1 MGTRPREIKI
11 NGRTVGEGQPT
22 YIVAEMSGNHNQVI
36 EDAIRIIHR
45 AKESGA
51 DAVKLQ
57 TYTADTLTIDC
68 AADPFLIKEGL
79 WAGRTL
85 FDLYQDAYTPWEWHE
100 RLKWEADKI
109 GIDLFSSPFDHT
121 AVDLLE
127 KLDIPVYK
135 VASFE
140 MNDHALLRYI
150 AKTEKPIIMSTG
162 LATLSDIGESIAVI
176 RSEGNEQILVLHCVS
191 AYPAPADEMHLR
203 TIPHLAEAF
212 DVATGLSDHTEG
224 IASAIGSVALGA
236 SLIEKHFTLSRE
248 AGGPDAAFSLEP
260 DELTELVEN
269 VHLLEKA
276 LGTVHY
282 EVKDKESESLPFRRS
297 LFAVEDIRKGE
308 ELTSVNVR
316 SIRPGYGLPPKHL
329 DDIIGLKAGGDIK
342 RGTPLSWNLLSS

>member
-11 NGRTVGEGQPT
+11 NGRSVGEGHPT
-22 YIVAEMSGNHNQVI
+22 YIVAEMSGNHNQVL
-36 EDAIRIIHR
+36 EDAIKIIHR
-45 AKESGA
+45 ANEAGA

-68 AADPFLIKEGL
+68 DADVFLIKEGL

-127 KLDIPVYK
+127 NLDIPVYK

-150 AKTEKPIIMSTG
+150 AKTGKPIVMSTG

-191 AYPAPADEMHLR
+191 AYPAPVDEMHLR

-224 IASAIGSVALGA
+224 IGVAVASVALGA
-236 SLIEKHFTLSRE
+236 SVIEKHFVSNRSE
-248 AGGPDAAFSLEP
+248 GGVDAEFSLEP
-260 DELTELVEN
+260 FELKMLVDEARRAYD
-269 VHLLEKA
+269 A
-276 LGTVHY
+276 LGGGFYGCT
-282 EVKDKESESLPFRRS
+282 DKEIVSRKDRRS
-297 LFAVEDIRKGE
+297 LYISKDIKAGE
-308 ELTSVNVR
+308 ELAANYNLYT
-316 SIRPGYGLPPKHL
+316 YPKTG
-329 DDIIGLKAGGDIK
+329 IGIQML
-342 RGTPLSWNLLSS
+342 